1 MGEREQRRLDLKIFW
16 EIRRRQLRKIVA
28 SIKRQSCTEDCL
40 GETASTPCLGKTAN
54 NVDPVSSLSLFLI
67 FGGGGVGVRGVGLGG
82 EGGQRRP
89 HLKIFLEIRRLP

>member
-54 NVDPVSSLSLFLI
+54 NVDPVSSLSLFLF
-67 FGGGGVGVRGVGLGG
+67 FGGGCWSAGG
-82 EGGQRRP
+82 RPGGGGGTASTPSEDILRN
-89 HLKIFLEIRRLP
+89 